1 MSKRM
6 FRLGAVGQILRR
18 AVDAPWRALAGTAFT
33 VLAMAAIQYD
43 ERIAPGVD
51 RISDGW
57 SAVSEFS
64 RKLTS
69 FTL

>member
-1 MSKRM
+1 MSNKV
-6 FRLGAVGQILRR
+6 FRLGAVGEKVRR
-18 AVDAPWRALAGTAFT
+18 ALDAPWGAVAGMAFT
-33 VLAMAAIQYD
+33 VLAMASIQYD

-51 RISDGW
+51 RISNGW

>member
-1 MSKRM
+1 MSNRV
-6 FRLGAVGQILRR
+6 FRLGAVGEKMRR
-18 AVDAPWRALAGTAFT
+18 AIDAPWGALAGTAFT
-33 VLAMAAIQYD
+33 VLAMVSIQYD
-43 ERIAPGVD
+43 EKIAPEVD
-51 RISDGW
+51 RLSSGW